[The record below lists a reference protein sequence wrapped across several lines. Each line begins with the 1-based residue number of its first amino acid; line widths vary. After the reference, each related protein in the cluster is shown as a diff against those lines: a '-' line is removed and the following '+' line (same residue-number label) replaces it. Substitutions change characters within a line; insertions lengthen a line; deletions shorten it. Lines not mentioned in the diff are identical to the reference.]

1 MASHRRGLRPS
12 QWPVRDLLG
21 PDVAPGRLWDARIG
35 AALAGLLACGAAVTV
50 VLTSGGQ
57 AVSDQ
62 PAEAIGPGPQAGPLP
77 DTVVPAP
84 SVPVPQVPALQV
96 PPPAI
101 ALPRLVPAPA
111 GPMVVGPP
119 AVTVPRITP
128 PRSARPHNAA
138 PPRMRQGSTGST
150 ESTARSKEQT
160 LADQV
165 ASAIEHR
172 EDRPA
177 RHRADVGR
185 LRVPAQRPADAA
197 ALLDLACADEDRS
210 EGCRPGGRH
219 RAPDSEVEHH
229 VARHHHS
236 HRDHDDRDHRERDR
250 AEHDHDHDG
259 GHRAHDHDDHRSGW
273 SWFETADDD
282 DRSEW
287 SWFDADRDSDEDDGH
302 RTGAHGDERN
312 DEVDEH
318 AVADRD
324 DADRDDAEERD
335 DVSED
340 DATEHGAEGVADS
353 E

>member
-21 PDVAPGRLWDARIG
+21 PEVAPGRLWDARIG

-50 VLTSGGQ
+50 VLTSGDQ

-62 PAEAIGPGPQAGPLP
+62 PAEAIGPGPQADP
-77 DTVVPAP
+77 P
-84 SVPVPQVPALQV
+84 SVPVPQVPLLHV

-101 ALPRLVPAPA
+101 ALPQLVPAPA
-111 GPMVVGPP
+111 GPMVVTPP

-128 PRSARPHNAA
+128 PRSVRPHPA

-150 ESTARSKEQT
+150 GSVSRSKEQT
-160 LADQV
+160 LAEQV
-165 ASAIEHR
+165 AGAIEHR

-185 LRVPAQRPADAA
+185 LRVPTQRPADAA
-197 ALLDLACADEDRS
+197 ALLDLACADEDRG
-210 EGCRPGGRH
+210 EGRRSGGRH
-219 RAPDSEVEHH
+219 RAPDSKVEHH
-229 VARHHHS
+229 VARHHHP
-236 HRDHDDRDHRERDR
+236 HRDHKDRYHRERDH
-250 AEHDHDHDG
+250 AEHEHE
-259 GHRAHDHDDHRSGW
+259 HDDHRSRW

-282 DRSEW
+282 DRTEW
-287 SWFDADRDSDEDDGH
+287 SWFETDRDSDDDDGP

-312 DEVDEH
+312 DEVDEDS
-318 AVADRD
+318 V
-324 DADRDDAEERD
+324 ADRDDAEERD
-335 DVSED
+335 DASED
-340 DATEHGAEGVADS
+340 DAIEGHATEDGAEGVADS

>member
-50 VLTSGGQ
+50 VLTSGDQ

-62 PAEAIGPGPQAGPLP
+62 PAEAIGPGPQAEP
-77 DTVVPAP
+77 P
-84 SVPVPQVPALQV
+84 SLPVPQVPSLEV

-101 ALPRLVPAPA
+101 ALPQLVPAPS
-111 GPMVVGPP
+111 GPMVITPP
-119 AVTVPRITP
+119 SVTVPRITP
-128 PRSARPHNAA
+128 PRSARPPHA

-150 ESTARSKEQT
+150 GSASRSKEQT
-160 LADQV
+160 LAEQV

-185 LRVPAQRPADAA
+185 LRVPSQRPADAA
-197 ALLDLACADEDRS
+197 ALVDLACADEDRS
-210 EGCRPGGRH
+210 EGRRSGGRH

-229 VARHHHS
+229 VARQHHS
-236 HRDHDDRDHRERDR
+236 HRDHEDRDDEDRDHREH
-250 AEHDHDHDG
+250 AEHE
-259 GHRAHDHDDHRSGW
+259 HRAHDHEHRW
-273 SWFETADDD
+273 SWFDTADDD

-287 SWFDADRDSDEDDGH
+287 SWFETDRDSDEDDGH
-302 RTGAHGDERN
+302 RARAHGDERN
-312 DEVDEH
+312 DEVDED
-318 AVADRD
+318 AVS
-324 DADRDDAEERD
+324 DRDDAEEHD
-335 DVSED
+335 DAGGEDTTED
-340 DATEHGAEGVADS
+340 DDAEGVADS

>member
-50 VLTSGGQ
+50 VLTSGDQ

-62 PAEAIGPGPQAGPLP
+62 PAEALGPGPQAGPP
-77 DTVVPAP
+77 SGIVVPAP

-101 ALPRLVPAPA
+101 ALPQLVPAPA
-111 GPMVVGPP
+111 GPMVVTPP

-128 PRSARPHNAA
+128 PRSARPHHAA
-138 PPRMRQGSTGST
+138 PPRMRQGSTGSA
-150 ESTARSKEQT
+150 SRSKEQT
-160 LADQV
+160 LAEQV
-165 ASAIEHR
+165 ASAVEHR

-210 EGCRPGGRH
+210 EGRRSGGRH
-219 RAPDSEVEHH
+219 RAPDSEAEHH

-236 HRDHDDRDHRERDR
+236 HRDHDDRDHREHDR
-250 AEHDHDHDG
+250 AEHEQE
-259 GHRAHDHDDHRSGW
+259 HDDHRSGW

-282 DRSEW
+282 DRPER
-287 SWFDADRDSDEDDGH
+287 SWFETDRDSDEDDGH

-312 DEVDEH
+312 DEVDEN
-318 AVADRD
+318 AVS
-324 DADRDDAEERD
+324 DRDDAEEHD
-335 DVSED
+335 DAGGQDTIED
-340 DATEHGAEGVADS
+340 DDAEGVADS

>member
-50 VLTSGGQ
+50 VLTSGDQ

-62 PAEAIGPGPQAGPLP
+62 PAEALGPGPQA
-77 DTVVPAP
+77 DSP
-84 SVPVPQVPALQV
+84 SVPVPQVPSPEV

-101 ALPRLVPAPA
+101 ALPQLVPAPA
-111 GPMVVGPP
+111 GPMMVTPP

-128 PRSARPHNAA
+128 PRSARPPHAA
-138 PPRMRQGSTGST
+138 PPRMRQGSTGSA
-150 ESTARSKEQT
+150 SRSKEQT
-160 LADQV
+160 LAEQV

-177 RHRADVGR
+177 RHRPDVGR
-185 LRVPAQRPADAA
+185 LRVPTQRPADAA
-197 ALLDLACADEDRS
+197 ALVDLACPDEDRS
-210 EGCRPGGRH
+210 EGRRSGGRH

-229 VARHHHS
+229 VARHHPA
-236 HRDHDDRDHRERDR
+236 HRDHDDRDQRERDR
-250 AEHDHDHDG
+250 AEHEHE
-259 GHRAHDHDDHRSGW
+259 HDDHRSGW

-282 DRSEW
+282 DRFEW
-287 SWFDADRDSDEDDGH
+287 SWFETARDSD
-302 RTGAHGDERN
+302 GDERG
-312 DEVDEH
+312 DEVDE
-318 AVADRD
+318 
-324 DADRDDAEERD
+324 DAASDRDDAEECD
-335 DVSED
+335 DASED
-340 DATEHGAEGVADS
+340 DATEDDATEDDAEGAPDS

>member
-21 PDVAPGRLWDARIG
+21 PEVAPGRLWDARIG

-50 VLTSGGQ
+50 VLTSGDQ

-62 PAEAIGPGPQAGPLP
+62 PAEAIGPGPQADP
-77 DTVVPAP
+77 P
-84 SVPVPQVPALQV
+84 SVPVPQ
-96 PPPAI
+96 
-101 ALPRLVPAPA
+101 LVPAPA
-111 GPMVVGPP
+111 GPMVVTPP

-128 PRSARPHNAA
+128 PRSVRPHPA

-150 ESTARSKEQT
+150 GSASRSKEQT
-160 LADQV
+160 LAEQV
-165 ASAIEHR
+165 ASAVEHR

-210 EGCRPGGRH
+210 EGRRSGGRH
-219 RAPDSEVEHH
+219 RAPDSEAEHH

-236 HRDHDDRDHRERDR
+236 HRDHDDRDHREHDR
-250 AEHDHDHDG
+250 AEHEQE
-259 GHRAHDHDDHRSGW
+259 HDDHRSGW

-282 DRSEW
+282 DRPEW
-287 SWFDADRDSDEDDGH
+287 SWFETDRDSDEDDGH

-312 DEVDEH
+312 DEVDED
-318 AVADRD
+318 AVS
-324 DADRDDAEERD
+324 DRDDAEERD
-335 DVSED
+335 DDAGED
-340 DATEHGAEGVADS
+340 GAEGVADS

>member
-50 VLTSGGQ
+50 VLTSGDQ
-57 AVSDQ
+57 AVSD
-62 PAEAIGPGPQAGPLP
+62 PTAEALGPGPQAGPP
-77 DTVVPAP
+77 SGIVVPAP

-101 ALPRLVPAPA
+101 ALPQLVPAPA
-111 GPMVVGPP
+111 GPMVVTPP

-128 PRSARPHNAA
+128 PRSARPHHAA
-138 PPRMRQGSTGST
+138 PPRMRQGSTGSA
-150 ESTARSKEQT
+150 SRSKEQT
-160 LADQV
+160 LAEQV
-165 ASAIEHR
+165 ASAVEHR

-197 ALLDLACADEDRS
+197 ALLNLACPDEDRS
-210 EGCRPGGRH
+210 EGHRSGGRH
-219 RAPDSEVEHH
+219 RVPDSEVEHH
-229 VARHHHS
+229 LARHHHA
-236 HRDHDDRDHRERDR
+236 HRDHDDRDHRERDH
-250 AEHDHDHDG
+250 AEHE
-259 GHRAHDHDDHRSGW
+259 HDDDRSGW

-282 DRSEW
+282 DRPEW
-287 SWFDADRDSDEDDGH
+287 SWFETDRDSDEDDGH

-312 DEVDEH
+312 DEVDED
-318 AVADRD
+318 AVS
-324 DADRDDAEERD
+324 DRDDAEERD
-335 DVSED
+335 DDAGED
-340 DATEHGAEGVADS
+340 GAEGVADS

>member
-50 VLTSGGQ
+50 VLTSGDQ

-62 PAEAIGPGPQAGPLP
+62 PAEALGPGPQA
-77 DTVVPAP
+77 DTP

-101 ALPRLVPAPA
+101 ALPQLVPAPS
-111 GPMVVGPP
+111 GPMVVTPP
-119 AVTVPRITP
+119 SVTVPRITP
-128 PRSARPHNAA
+128 PRSARPHHAS

-150 ESTARSKEQT
+150 GSASRSKEQT
-160 LADQV
+160 LAEQV
-165 ASAIEHR
+165 AGAIEHR

-197 ALLDLACADEDRS
+197 ALLDLACPDEDRS
-210 EGCRPGGRH
+210 EARRSGGRH
-219 RAPDSEVEHH
+219 RVPDSEVEHH
-229 VARHHHS
+229 VARHHHA
-236 HRDHDDRDHRERDR
+236 HRDHDDRDHRERDH
-250 AEHDHDHDG
+250 AEHEHE
-259 GHRAHDHDDHRSGW
+259 HDDDRSGW

-287 SWFDADRDSDEDDGH
+287 SWFETDRVSD
-302 RTGAHGDERN
+302 GDERD
-312 DEVDEH
+312 DEADE
-318 AVADRD
+318 
-324 DADRDDAEERD
+324 DAASDRDDAEECD
-335 DVSED
+335 DASED
-340 DATEHGAEGVADS
+340 DAAEDDAADDDAEGATDS

>member
-50 VLTSGGQ
+50 VLTSGDQ

-62 PAEAIGPGPQAGPLP
+62 PAEALGPGPQA
-77 DTVVPAP
+77 DTP

-101 ALPRLVPAPA
+101 ALPQLVPAPS
-111 GPMVVGPP
+111 GPMVVTPP
-119 AVTVPRITP
+119 SVTVPRITP
-128 PRSARPHNAA
+128 PRSARPHHAS

-150 ESTARSKEQT
+150 GSASRSKEQT
-160 LADQV
+160 LAEQV

-197 ALLDLACADEDRS
+197 ALLNLACPDEDRS
-210 EGCRPGGRH
+210 EGHRSGGRH
-219 RAPDSEVEHH
+219 RVPDSEVEHH
-229 VARHHHS
+229 LARHHHA
-236 HRDHDDRDHRERDR
+236 HRDHDDRDHRERDH
-250 AEHDHDHDG
+250 AEHE
-259 GHRAHDHDDHRSGW
+259 HDDDRSGW

-287 SWFDADRDSDEDDGH
+287 SWFETDRVSDED
-302 RTGAHGDERN
+302 ERD
-312 DEVDEH
+312 DEVDE
-318 AVADRD
+318 
-324 DADRDDAEERD
+324 DAASDRDDAEECD
-335 DVSED
+335 DASED
-340 DATEHGAEGVADS
+340 DAAEDDAADDDAEGATDS